1 MNRTGFLRAAGAAL
15 AAVALGAAPARA
27 QAIAITGGTVHPVS
41 GAPIENGIVLI
52 RDGRIVAVGADV
64 AIPADARRV
73 DARGK
78 VVTPGLIHASSNLG
92 LLEVESIDATDE
104 TDVEGDVTPAFD
116 VSAGLNPDNV
126 RIPVAR
132 LEGVTSTIALPGG
145 GFVAGQ
151 AAWIG
156 LLGDRRE
163 DLLRRAGVAT
173 LANLGPAAKG
183 AGAGARARGLARLER
198 LLDDAAEY
206 ERRRAD
212 FRRNAIQPLSAPAEE
227 LEALL
232 PVIRGERPLYVAV
245 NSERD
250 IRNALHLAAA
260 RKLRLV
266 LLGAAEGW
274 KLAPEIARA
283 GVPVVINAFQNVPR
297 FDNLGARW
305 DNAALLAEGGAAVVI
320 TEGESGGPRN
330 LRWAA
335 GHAVRNGLPWARALE
350 AVTLAP
356 ARALG
361 VADAAGSLEPGK
373 VADVVVW
380 SGDPF
385 EYASRAE
392 LVLIGGREVPQ
403 ASRQAELLERSRRL
417 PPE

>member
-1 MNRTGFLRAAGAAL
+1 MNRIRRISALAAAAAL
-15 AAVALGAAPARA
+15 AALPAGA
-27 QAIAITGGTVHPVS
+27 QTIAITGGTVHPVS
-41 GAPIENGIVLI
+41 GGPLENATVLI
-52 RDGRIVAVGADV
+52 RDGRIVAVGREV

-78 VVTPGLIHASSNLG
+78 VVTPGLIHPASNLG
-92 LLEVESIDATDE
+92 LLEVSSIEATDE
-104 TDVEGDVTPAFD
+104 TDVAGDVTPSFD
-116 VSAGLNPDNV
+116 VSAGINPDNV

-132 LEGVTSTIALPGG
+132 LEGVTSTVVLPGG

-163 DLLRRAGVAT
+163 DVIRRAGVAL
-173 LANLGPAAKG
+173 LANLGAAAKG
-183 AGAGARARGLARLER
+183 AGGGARARGLARLER

-206 ERRRAD
+206 DRRRAD

-232 PVIRGERPLYVAV
+232 PVLRGERPLYVVA

-250 IRNALHLAAA
+250 IRNALHLAAE
-260 RKLRLV
+260 RRLRLV

-274 KLAPEIARA
+274 KVAGELARA
-283 GVPVVINAFQNVPR
+283 GVPVVVNPFQNVPG

-305 DNAALLAEGGAAVVI
+305 DNPALLAEAGVTVVL
-320 TEGESGGPRN
+320 TESESGGPRN
-330 LRWAA
+330 LRWGA

-356 ARALG
+356 ARAFG
-361 VADAAGSLEPGK
+361 AGHEAGSLEPGK
-373 VADVVVW
+373 LADVVVW

-385 EYASRAE
+385 EYATRAE
-392 LVLIGGREVPQ
+392 LVLIGGREVP
-403 ASRQAELLERSRRL
+403 AMSRQTELLERYRRL
-417 PPE
+417 PPQ

>member
-1 MNRTGFLRAAGAAL
+1 MNRIRRISALAAAAAL
-15 AAVALGAAPARA
+15 AALPAGA
-27 QAIAITGGTVHPVS
+27 QTIAITGGTVHPVS
-41 GAPIENGIVLI
+41 GGPLENATVLI
-52 RDGRIVAVGADV
+52 RDGRIVAVGREV

-78 VVTPGLIHASSNLG
+78 VVTPGLIHPASNLG
-92 LLEVESIDATDE
+92 LLEVSSIEATDE
-104 TDVEGDVTPAFD
+104 TDVAGDVTPSFD
-116 VSAGLNPDNV
+116 VSAGINPDNV

-132 LEGVTSTIALPGG
+132 LEGVTSTVVLPGG

-163 DLLRRAGVAT
+163 DVIRRAGVAL
-173 LANLGPAAKG
+173 LANLGAAAKG
-183 AGAGARARGLARLER
+183 AGGGARARGLARLER

-206 ERRRAD
+206 DRRRAD

-232 PVIRGERPLYVAV
+232 PVLRGERPLYVVA

-250 IRNALHLAAA
+250 IRNALHLAAE
-260 RKLRLV
+260 RRLHLV

-274 KLAPEIARA
+274 KVAGELARA
-283 GVPVVINAFQNVPR
+283 GVPVVVNPFQNVPG

-305 DNAALLAEGGAAVVI
+305 DNPALLAEAGVTVVL
-320 TEGESGGPRN
+320 TESESGGPRN
-330 LRWAA
+330 LRWGA

-356 ARALG
+356 ARAFG
-361 VADAAGSLEPGK
+361 AGHEAGSLEPGK
-373 VADVVVW
+373 LADVVVW

-385 EYASRAE
+385 EYATRAE
-392 LVLIGGREVPQ
+392 LVLIGGREVP
-403 ASRQAELLERSRRL
+403 AMSRQTELLERYRRL
-417 PPE
+417 PPQ